1 MSECLEMN
9 IGGAREVL
17 KLEPN
22 YFEASVL
29 GGIKIPLHFIAMVRN
44 ITRLVEEAERYDD
57 IVSIY
62 VKTPYSEFRSV
73 KKVRKHDLEKAEAAI
88 VQRCIREEHGGYTS
102 YFLINGLYLRI

>member
-1 MSECLEMN
+1 VSECSKIN

-17 KLEPN
+17 KLEPS

-29 GGIKIPLHFIAMVRN
+29 GGIKIPLHFIAMVKN

-62 VKTPYSEFRSV
+62 VKIPHGEFRSV
-73 KKVRKHDLEKAEAAI
+73 KRVKKCDLEKAEAAI
-88 VQRCIREEHGGYTS
+88 VQRCIQEEHGECIS